1 LKIKY
6 GDLETTIKKGLE
18 KLWEYMDRAGTKHGH
33 LVIFDKNKN
42 KTWDAK
48 IFYRKENYQG
58 INIAVWGM

>member
-1 LKIKY
+1 LFEN
-6 GDLETTIKKGLE
+6 G
-18 KLWEYMDRAGTKHGH
+18 AGTKHGH